1 MSVCDNKEAFQPLLT
16 FANSNTLGTKYR
28 LKDDINE
35 ASILYNNAKFYYAN
49 NEFNG
54 ALVSYSCAAVLL
66 NSIDRQLDQIN
77 KSSSSSSSSS
87 PSSSSSSSRV
97 DPIRNA
103 QDAAYDLLNCCLSA
117 VEVLQGKVKSTSSSA
132 GGSKDD
138 EKKDWS
144 KICTNLQPLV
154 FTKGSSDCLFF
165 SSVAGL
171 RREKELFR
179 TSLIF
184 PLSYPNLYPKA
195 SKGILIYG
203 PPGTGKTYIVK
214 AAVNELQK
222 TDPNVGVLFFA
233 PSPGDLKGKYVG
245 ETEKKI
251 EEWFTCASRAAC
263 ESQLNC
269 PGQKKFISLIFMD
282 EFDAIAPDR
291 NQDNTGMAANSVNTL
306 LQMMDG
312 INSKENVAVVA
323 ATNFPWYLDSAIL
336 RRFDTQ
342 ILIDLPKKNDIA
354 ELLNIE
360 MKKIIKFRDIKD
372 PNAFCLAE
380 EKKYS
385 NTTTNTPSNT
395 KTSLNCTLECVEEPP
410 IDLTTENPYN
420 QMIFDYYDVTSN
432 SGTIIAGIVSELES
446 KHFSNSDVSRL
457 IKAAATYTGQLC
469 VKNNLFYS
477 TRMLGKYTGDDNY
490 ISTIT
495 KLKDNVKA
503 ISTSIAILKSY
514 LNPDANDFPK
524 DIYQLTKPKIVKVE
538 YNGEK
543 FINVKCFFYK
553 DNELNLDD
561 PLIKDIYIKFDY
573 DINDV
578 NNITAD
584 QYENQI
590 MKKRVFDAILT
601 FDFSIKE
608 SNSANA
614 DNSLMLPVSNVLIN
628 STFKPMYDIFQT
640 VKKTIED
647 YTRTGQAGGDRQAG
661 GGPAEAKAW
670 AKKVYDLDDDE
681 ITSIKTG
688 KMFNVGNGQDSVNST
703 KSFFTDGLKR
713 ILNNTNVA
721 VIKGEASK
729 MINSFNTNNYTFY
742 SYILLYNVIDK
753 FSRSNTKS
761 NPFNQVLK
769 NINDDSNIRLYLAS
783 IGNYDN
789 LVKLTYEADLPN
801 PFSQPI
807 GPIGSNIARNIK
819 DFLPFTIVYLNTNN
833 EILVYYNKEEKTLF
847 LTIDQ
852 YKSLIPNF
860 EAFDSLD
867 LFGPNRPANVDFYY
881 IKINVQLFEILFNK
895 IINVDAFKNVY
906 REKTGTQFIPKAF
919 EPKLDYANK
928 DQVLI
933 QLYLNDVFNFYEL
946 CKLRLDNKA
955 QQYLNGYLIGY
966 LNMKKY
972 TQSNTGS
979 GNVNTLGSQA
989 AFYTNTIPIL
999 ELICMRIFNNFIYVK
1014 YDKIF
1019 VLNKTDDNQDATIAN
1034 YQSLF
1039 EKKAATTAP
1048 TTGPTATTTTG
1059 TTTGTTTTGTTT
1071 GTTGTTTTGTTGTTT
1086 PGPTPGPTTGPN
1098 SNAPTSPVSGSFT
1111 SSSNI
1116 NANQPPTG
1124 TRVFSAY
1131 QTQQSSPIKSDWEYE
1146 TVFDQD
1152 TGAVPTGFKVNQKAK
1167 IKYNENTKE
1176 LRDLNDK
1183 PINKNILT
1191 QEQQDAINSLTKSS
1205 GGGTAKNRN
1214 ANSHNKT
1221 AKNKLA
1227 KAESAK
1233 KKKQSKR
1240 LLRNKKAQVF
1250 EEEIELQYGGA
1261 PEDDIEKSFISFCL
1275 NNSVTEVVKKIVN
1288 KKIYIKTKID
1298 LDQFIQQKRNT
1309 YTNKLTTIFTSYAKS
1324 LKDFFMNKTKQ
1335 QIQAEKETIT
1345 KAMVE
1350 ELKRKN
1356 QYLPLVFKE
1365 ISAIGFLTEENSTSV
1380 KDDDDILQNVKV
1392 EWIEISKS
1400 EVMKNIFNW
1409 TEKIFIGY
1417 TVGIPVVSTA
1427 ASAGISLIDSYFG
1440 IGIGSFISAIIN
1452 NSNATDIG
1460 SNIAS
1465 TNVTSTNAVVT
1476 EMLANTT
1483 VAAGVDTPVFVE
1495 VLNNVTDTA
1504 NATATT
1510 ITSTAVATAAASTGL
1525 FSWLTWAAIAYAGY
1539 DIFQSFQDVTGTTIL
1554 NSFALKTIFSKITD
1568 ERYITVPTL
1577 EGKKA
1582 VNLFIESLNLDFIKG
1597 MRDAE
1602 GFFNKARSAT
1612 IAAYSSLTEN
1622 RNINATEN
1630 PTQYAIQK
1638 YDKSM
1643 PEPADIRRKLTN
1655 LNIPFT
1661 SFYYA
1666 LSVVQSTY
1674 VKETGDMLQLYY
1686 SNKDKFME
1694 DYKKKKRVT

>member
-1 MSVCDNKEAFQPLLT
+1 MSVCENKEAFQPLIT
-16 FANSNTLGTKYR
+16 IASNDALLGPKNT

-66 NSIDRQLDQIN
+66 NSIDRQLQQIR
-77 KSSSSSSSSS
+77 KPSSSSSSSSS
-87 PSSSSSSSRV
+87 SLS
-97 DPIRNA
+97 DNPILQQANNA
-103 QDAAYDLLNCCLSA
+103 SYDLLHCCLNA
-117 VEVLQGKVKSTSSSA
+117 VEVLQGKVKTGSSSA
-132 GGSKDD
+132 GGSKDN

-154 FTKGSSDCLFF
+154 FSKGSSDCLFF

-171 RREKELFR
+171 RKEKELFR

-269 PGQKKFISLIFMD
+269 PGEKKFISLIFMD

-291 NQDNTGMAANSVNTL
+291 SQDNTGMAANSVNTL

-323 ATNFPWYLDSAIL
+323 ATNYPWDLDSAIL

-360 MKKIIKFRDIKD
+360 MKKIIKFREVKV

-385 NTTTNTPSNT
+385 TTTTNTPLNT
-395 KTSLNCTLECVEEPP
+395 KTGSNCTLECVEEPP
-410 IDLTTENPYN
+410 TDLTIMPPYN
-420 QMIFDYYDVTSN
+420 QMIFDYYDISSN
-432 SGTIIAGIVSELES
+432 SGTIIAGIISKLEE
-446 KHFSNSDVSRL
+446 KNFSNSDVSRL

-477 TRMLGKYTGDDNY
+477 SRMLGNYTGSENF

-495 KLKDNVKA
+495 KLKDDKKA
-503 ISTSIAILKSY
+503 IATSIAILKSY
-514 LNPDANDFPK
+514 LEPNMSFPEN
-524 DIYQLTKPKIVKVE
+524 IYQLTKPKFVKVE
-538 YNGEK
+538 YNNET

-561 PLIKDIYIKFDY
+561 SLIKDIYIKF
-573 DINDV
+573 NVADV
-578 NNITAD
+578 NNITEEE
-584 QYENQI
+584 YRNQI

-614 DNSLMLPVSNVLIN
+614 DNSLMLPVSNILIN
-628 STFKPMYDIFQT
+628 STFKPMYNIFQT

-647 YTRTGQAGGDRQAG
+647 YSKTGQAGGGQE
-661 GGPAEAKAW
+661 EAKAW
-670 AKKVYDLDDDE
+670 AKKVYNLTDAE
-681 ITSIKTG
+681 ITSIETG
-688 KMFNVGNGQDSVNST
+688 KMFNVVNGPG
-703 KSFFTDGLKR
+703 SFFTDGLKR
-713 ILNNTNVA
+713 ILNNTNVG
-721 VIKGEASK
+721 VIKGEAAK
-729 MINSFNTNNYTFY
+729 MINSFNANNYTFY
-742 SYILLYNVIDK
+742 SYILLHKLINNLNATTTMGYNI
-753 FSRSNTKS
+753 
-761 NPFNQVLK
+761 
-769 NINDDSNIRLYLAS
+769 ILYLQS
-783 IGNYDN
+783 IGNYDKLVN
-789 LVKLTYEADLPN
+789 LSNEDDLSN
-801 PFSQPI
+801 LGDPFSASPQPV
-807 GPIGSNIARNIK
+807 GSNITKNIT
-819 DFLPFTIVYLNTNN
+819 DFLPFTIIYLNTNS
-833 EILVYYNKEEKTLF
+833 EISVYYNKDENTLF
-847 LTIDQ
+847 LTIEQ

-860 EAFDSLD
+860 EAFNSLN
-867 LFGPNRPANVDFYY
+867 LFTQNQPTNVENKY
-881 IKINVQLFEILFNK
+881 IKINVQLFELLFNK
-895 IINVDAFKNVY
+895 IINIDVFKTVY

-919 EPKLDYANK
+919 DPKLDYSNK

-933 QLYLNDVFNFYEL
+933 QLYLNDIFNFYEL

-955 QQYLNGYLIGY
+955 QEYLNGYLNGY

-972 TQSNTGS
+972 EQINTGS
-979 GNVNTLGSQA
+979 ANVSTMNVSSVA
-989 AFYTNTIPIL
+989 YYTYTIPIL

-1019 VLNKTDDNQDATIAN
+1019 VLNKTDTNQDVTIGE

-1039 EKKAATTAP
+1039 EKKAAP
-1048 TTGPTATTTTG
+1048 TTTG
-1059 TTTGTTTTGTTT
+1059 LTST
-1071 GTTGTTTTGTTGTTT
+1071 
-1086 PGPTPGPTTGPN
+1086 
-1098 SNAPTSPVSGSFT
+1098 NAPIATV
-1111 SSSNI
+1111 SSSSSTIPANI

-1124 TRVFSAY
+1124 ARVVSAY
-1131 QTQQSSPIKSDWEYE
+1131 QTPQSSPIQSDWEYE
-1146 TVFDQD
+1146 TIFDQD
-1152 TGAVPTGFKVNQKAK
+1152 TGAVPTGFRINKKLG
-1167 IKYNENTKE
+1167 IKYNKDTNKIRDNDNNT
-1176 LRDLNDK
+1176 
-1183 PINKNILT
+1183 INYNNLT
-1191 QEQQDAINSLTKSS
+1191 QEQKDAIDSLTKSN
-1205 GGGTAKNRN
+1205 GGGTAKNRK

-1240 LLRNKKAQVF
+1240 LLRNKKAQGF
-1250 EEEIELQYGGA
+1250 EEEFELQYGGA
-1261 PEDDIEKSFISFCL
+1261 PEDDIEKSFISFSL

-1288 KKIYIKTKID
+1288 KKIYIKTQID

-1309 YTNKLTTIFTSYAKS
+1309 YTNKLTTMFTSYAKTW
-1324 LKDFFMNKTKQ
+1324 KDFFMNKTQQ

-1350 ELKRKN
+1350 DLKRKN
-1356 QYLPLVFKE
+1356 LYLPLVFKE
-1365 ISAIGFLTEENSTSV
+1365 ISAIGFLTEQNATSV
-1380 KDDDDILQNVKV
+1380 KDDDDILENVKI

-1400 EVMKNIFNW
+1400 VVMQNIFNAL
-1409 TEKIFIGY
+1409 EKVFLGY
-1417 TVGIPVVSTA
+1417 TVGIPV
-1427 ASAGISLIDSYFG
+1427 ASAAATAGIGLLDSYFG
-1440 IGIGSFISAIIN
+1440 IGIGSLISTIIN
-1452 NSNATDIG
+1452 NSNATDI
-1460 SNIAS
+1460 AS
-1465 TNVTSTNAVVT
+1465 TTITSSNAT
-1476 EMLANTT
+1476 EMLSNTT
-1483 VAAGVDTPVFVE
+1483 GVIDTPIVLE

-1504 NATATT
+1504 TATT
-1510 ITSTAVATAAASTGL
+1510 ITSTAIDTAAASTGL

-1539 DIFQSFQDVTGTTIL
+1539 DIFQSFQDPNTATVL

-1582 VNLFIESLNLDFIKG
+1582 VNLFIESLNLDFLKG

-1602 GFFNKARSAT
+1602 GFFNKARAVTTSV
-1612 IAAYSSLTEN
+1612 YSSLTEN
-1622 RNINATEN
+1622 ININTKEN
-1630 PTQYAIQK
+1630 PNQYGITK
-1638 YDKSM
+1638 YDKEM
-1643 PEPADIRRKLTN
+1643 TEPADIRRKLTN

-1661 SFYYA
+1661 AFYYA

-1674 VKETGDMLQLYY
+1674 VKDTGEMLQLYY

-1694 DYKKKKRVT
+1694 DYKKKKRGK